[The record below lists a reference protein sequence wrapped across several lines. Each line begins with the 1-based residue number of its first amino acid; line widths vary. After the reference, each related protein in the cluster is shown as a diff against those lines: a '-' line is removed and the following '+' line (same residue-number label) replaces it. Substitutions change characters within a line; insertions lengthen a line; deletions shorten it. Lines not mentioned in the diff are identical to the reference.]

1 MTDWT
6 RTEVGLIVDDY
17 LSMLASELAGAP
29 YNKTAHRRALK
40 LLLND
45 RSDQSIEFKHCNIS
59 AALLDAGFPYI
70 DGYKPRANYQAL
82 LGDVLAERMSHAA
95 QLQEVA
101 VADADRPMIVPE
113 VDDILA
119 VLTAPPK
126 AASEPVRASEPS
138 AFRLTTNYIEREA
151 RNRSLGLAGEN
162 FVLNFERARLIQAGQ
177 EVLAGRIEHTSQVRG
192 DHEGY
197 DILSFEASGAER
209 LIEVKTTK
217 EVRCLVSGLSPLCI
231 PRETEDVRITRRHR
245 SHLSLVC
252 RNVSGSSALIE
263 PASDRPS
270 WRAAVAAFRTRPTI
284 TSRSFAAWFYAHHQ
298 PVLTQFMLL
307 ITHWHSIL
315 GVSVMTAALGV
326 RLYLR
331 QQHHWLRLLVLSV
344 VGGMLL
350 NAALKQVFQRPR

>member
-40 LLLND
+40 LFLND

-151 RNRSLGLAGEN
+151 RNRSLGLAGEH
-162 FVLNFERARLIQAGQ
+162 FVLNFERARLIRAGQ

-217 EVRCLVSGLSPLCI
+217 YGVATPFFVSRNEVATSERC
-231 PRETEDVRITRRHR
+231 
-245 SHLSLVC
+245 
-252 RNVSGSSALIE
+252 SASYQVYRLF
-263 PASDRPS
+263 
-270 WRAAVAAFRTRPTI
+270 AFRARPKMYALPGAI
-284 TSRSFAAWFYAHHQ
+284 TQTCLLSAATFLA
-298 PVLTQFMLL
+298 
-307 ITHWHSIL
+307 
-315 GVSVMTAALGV
+315 
-326 RLYLR
+326 
-331 QQHHWLRLLVLSV
+331 
-344 VGGMLL
+344 
-350 NAALKQVFQRPR
+350 RPR